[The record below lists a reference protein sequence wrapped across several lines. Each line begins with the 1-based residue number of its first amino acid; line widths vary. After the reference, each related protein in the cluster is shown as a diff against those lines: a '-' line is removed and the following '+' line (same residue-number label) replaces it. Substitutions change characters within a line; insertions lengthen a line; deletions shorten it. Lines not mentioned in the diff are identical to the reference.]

1 MFCVV
6 TVQGFTR
13 VEFGHNAW
21 IGVYNFFNFSQKIWM
36 QRWCLVNTV
45 SFFRDNVSNF
55 KFSRLVFLL
64 ALGYYFV
71 VVLFLV
77 FSYFL
82 SFSGLFVMMFTL
94 SVAFYIINS
103 LIWRHLY
110 WSVVGNV
117 SSISC
122 FWCFFTPFLNTC
134 GRGALI
140 SSFHD
145 RFDLSTKPWMVGV
158 CGEPWATWMP
168 FSSQNVCNLFF
179 ANSLPLLVRICLENH
194 WYSSSICIQ

>member
-36 QRWCLVNTV
+36 QRWCLFNTV

-64 ALGYYFV
+64 ALGYHFV
-71 VVLFLV
+71 VVLYLV

-82 SFSGLFVMMFTL
+82 SFSGLFVMMFTP
-94 SVAFYIINS
+94 SMAFYIINS

-122 FWCFFTPFLNTC
+122 FWCFFTPFLT
-134 GRGALI
+134 LVEEVL
-140 SSFHD
+140 SYP
-145 RFDLSTKPWMVGV
+145 LSTIGLIFQPNPEWLEFVENH
-158 CGEPWATWMP
+158 EPLECRFLHKMFPT
-168 FSSQNVCNLFF
+168 FFF

>member
-1 MFCVV
+1 
-6 TVQGFTR
+6 
-13 VEFGHNAW
+13 
-21 IGVYNFFNFSQKIWM
+21 M

-64 ALGYYFV
+64 ALGYHFV
-71 VVLFLV
+71 VVIFLV

-82 SFSGLFVMMFTL
+82 SFSVRHDVHTL
-94 SVAFYIINS
+94 YGFYIINS

-168 FSSQNVCNLFF
+168 FSSQNVSNIFF
-179 ANSLPLLVRICLENH
+179 TNSLPLLVRICLENH